1 MTRLNRIACS
11 ALLLAAAAC
20 ASKADGPPLDTP
32 VTPAP
37 RPIDAVTID
46 DRARMLER
54 VSVWRPIDTAS
65 ADLLSGPPATNG
77 FPFDADVA
85 CAFHYPEKPLTGVT
99 PKFECE
105 VVPGDAVK
113 VKFGRDNGEV
123 FAEVAATRLFWALG
137 FFVDRMYPVRVTCL
151 NCPQDPHRVSAA
163 EWRLGKP
170 GNVRTM
176 RFDPAAIER
185 KIEGDSIEVP
195 DYEGW
200 SWKELDAVAEHL
212 SPAVRAQVDALK
224 LLAVFVQH
232 VDSKPEQQALVC
244 ADGKTAKDRSGNA
257 TCREPLLVVKDL
269 GSTFGA
275 GSKFNFEKMKLAS
288 WRSVPIWKDVPGCQ
302 GHLTRS
308 LIGTLEHPI
317 ISEAGRRF
325 LADRLSLLSD
335 RQLRDLFTAARVEQR
350 QDKIDG
356 RQATV
361 DDWVRVFKAKRDEI
375 RNRRCDG
382 VAYTSVP

>member
-1 MTRLNRIACS
+1 MPRRRTAHPSTL
-11 ALLLAAAAC
+11 
-20 ASKADGPPLDTP
+20 PLRR
-32 VTPAP
+32 P

-46 DRARMLER
+46 ERARMLER

-113 VKFGRDNGEV
+113 VNS
-123 FAEVAATRLFWALG
+123 AATTARCLPKSRRRDSSGAWLLRRPHVPGAGDLPELSTG
-137 FFVDRMYPVRVTCL
+137 SAPRERGRVASRKARHGANDAVR
-151 NCPQDPHRVSAA
+151 S
-163 EWRLGKP
+163 
-170 GNVRTM
+170 
-176 RFDPAAIER
+176 AAIER
-185 KIEGDSIEVP
+185 KIEGDAIEAP

-200 SWKELDAVAEHL
+200 SWKELDAVAERL
-212 SPAVRAQVDALK
+212 NPAVRAQVDALK

-325 LADRLSLLSD
+325 LAERLLLLSD

-350 QDKIDG
+350 QDTIDG